1 MNISRQFVYL
11 LTILYKIQTCEYVLG
26 VESPLVCDLLPHA
39 DSKTGLFPAEL
50 VDNLGTF
57 PESLRDTELPSIE
70 DDVFEVRGN
79 LKDVKVSSNKKVVKK
94 TSYRSTESGTEAD
107 KSTKVVEESVEVI
120 DGAKTTIRRTIVDGV
135 IIDEE
140 KIQEQDGVVVE
151 HSQVFKEDIEQPKVE
166 YESMEVT
173 ENEKEKKNKDE
184 L

>member
-1 MNISRQFVYL
+1 M
-11 LTILYKIQTCEYVLG
+11 
-26 VESPLVCDLLPHA
+26 ESPLVCDLLPHA

-50 VDNLGTF
+50 VDNLGTL
-57 PESLRDTELPSIE
+57 PGSLRDELPSIE
-70 DDVFEVRGN
+70 EEVFGAQGN
-79 LKDVKVSSNKKVVKK
+79 LKDVKVSNKKVVKK

-107 KSTKVVEESVEVI
+107 KSTRVVEESVEVI

-151 HSQVFKEDIEQPKVE
+151 HSQVFKEEIDQPKVE
-166 YESMEVT
+166 YETMEVI
-173 ENEKEKKNKDE
+173 ENEKEKKIKESKDE

>member
-1 MNISRQFVYL
+1 M
-11 LTILYKIQTCEYVLG
+11 
-26 VESPLVCDLLPHA
+26 CDLLPHA

-50 VDNLGTF
+50 VDNLGTL
-57 PESLRDTELPSIE
+57 PGSLRDELPSIE
-70 DDVFEVRGN
+70 EEVFGAQGN
-79 LKDVKVSSNKKVVKK
+79 LKDVKVSNKKVVKK

-107 KSTKVVEESVEVI
+107 KSTRVVEESVEVI

-151 HSQVFKEDIEQPKVE
+151 HSQVFKEEIDQPKVE
-166 YESMEVT
+166 YETMEVI
-173 ENEKEKKNKDE
+173 ENEKEKKIKESKDE